1 MEETSGEPD
10 EGGPDNY
17 KGGGNHQSKKVKLT
31 EAQESIITE
40 KLYSAAPSLR
50 RGRHSGWPHMFY
62 LEDFYALPDAPFKGF
77 VFRPGLEPGIF
88 C

>member
-1 MEETSGEPD
+1 MRGSLIGRLGTGVEETSGEPD
-10 EGGPDNY
+10 EGGPENY
-17 KGGGNHQSKKVKLT
+17 KGEENHQSTEVKLT

-62 LEDFYALPDAPFKGF
+62 LEGF
-77 VFRPGLEPGIF
+77 
-88 C
+88 